1 MAIRGRGDFFWIR
14 ACPSRFELYNR
25 GIMTTRKKFDRNRTL
40 AEYRAMIRDAW
51 IAIILTAIALIVM
64 HVTGPHS

>member
-1 MAIRGRGDFFWIR
+1 
-14 ACPSRFELYNR
+14 
-25 GIMTTRKKFDRNRTL
+25 MTTRRKFDRNRII

-51 IAIILTAIALIVM
+51 IAIIVTAIALIVM

>member
-25 GIMTTRKKFDRNRTL
+25 GIMTTRKKFDRNRII
-40 AEYRAMIRDAW
+40 AEYRAMVRDAW
-51 IAIILTAIALIVM
+51 IAIIVGAIIMIVIFA
-64 HVTGPHS
+64 TGPHS

>member
-1 MAIRGRGDFFWIR
+1 MGR
-14 ACPSRFELYNR
+14 
-25 GIMTTRKKFDRNRTL
+25 MRKKFDRNRII

-64 HVTGPHS
+64 HVTGPHA